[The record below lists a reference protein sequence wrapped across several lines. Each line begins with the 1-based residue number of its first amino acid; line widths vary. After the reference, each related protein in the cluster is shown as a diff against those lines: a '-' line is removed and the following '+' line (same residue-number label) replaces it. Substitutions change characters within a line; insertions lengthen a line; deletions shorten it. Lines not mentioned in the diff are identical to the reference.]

1 MPSLPQEINFESLT
15 IKRSDIEK
23 LTVLRR
29 TQTHIVC
36 RLVCEHGSYILK
48 WFNSPTSEI
57 EIQVYALLQKYD
69 VRTLPVHKQT
79 RQALLLEDLQNSSSW
94 RLANHLDMRQAETGR
109 AVAKWYRSLHRAGRN
124 ALKDNNDQIEF
135 LRFWVSE
142 ITVQSLAN
150 AGAVFSLGD
159 KRAWMIAI
167 EDHETL
173 KAKYLALPQTF
184 NYNDFAA
191 ENLALSRGED
201 HPIQAVVFDYDC
213 FSLGIPYSDWR
224 NVVFSLRGAAK
235 AAFAEVYGP
244 ISEKESLL
252 DEPLDILYGIVIA
265 SRRVNTPNWVAPQLE
280 AVATGRLER
289 CIIKALEVKK

>member
-1 MPSLPQEINFESLT
+1 MPSLPQEVDFESLA

-23 LTVLRR
+23 VTILRR

-36 RLVCEHGSYILK
+36 RLVFEHGSYILK
-48 WFNSPTSEI
+48 WFNSPTSGV
-57 EIQVYALLQKYD
+57 EIQVYALLEKYG
-69 VRTLPVHKQT
+69 VRTLPVYKQT
-79 RQALLLEDLQNSSSW
+79 RQALLLEDLQNSPSW
-94 RLANHLDMRQAETGR
+94 RLADQLYMGRAETGR
-109 AVAKWYRSLHRAGRN
+109 AVAEWYRSLHRAGRY
-124 ALKDNNDQIEF
+124 ALKEDNDQTAF
-135 LRFWVSE
+135 LRSWVSE

-159 KRAWMIAI
+159 KRAWRIAI

-184 NYNDFAA
+184 NYNDFAP

-224 NVVFSLRGAAK
+224 NVVYSLRGAAK
-235 AAFAEVYGP
+235 TAFAEVYGP
-244 ISEKESLL
+244 VSEEERLL
-252 DEPLDILYGIVIA
+252 DEPLDLLYGIVVA
-265 SRRVNTPNWVAPQLE
+265 SRRVNTPNWVTPHLE
-280 AVATGRLER
+280 AVATGGLER
-289 CIIKALEVKK
+289 CIIKALEVK